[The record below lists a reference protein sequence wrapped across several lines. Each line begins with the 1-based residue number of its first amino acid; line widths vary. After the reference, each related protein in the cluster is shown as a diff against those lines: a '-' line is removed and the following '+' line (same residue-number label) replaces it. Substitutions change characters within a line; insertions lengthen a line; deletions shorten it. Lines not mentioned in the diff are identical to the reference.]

1 MNDIRMMSVND
12 IIPYENNPRD
22 NKDAVD
28 KVAASLREFG
38 FKQPIVVDKDNIVI
52 VGHTR
57 LKAAKKLNMS
67 EVPVLVADDLTD
79 EKVKAYRLADNKT
92 AEFAEWDADLLNFE
106 LDGIIDIDMSDFG
119 FDVDNISPDDFGDD
133 FTLPDGDKSEI
144 CQITFTLHEKQKELV
159 EYAISLVKDNVTE
172 TFGNTNS
179 NGNGLYEVVK
189 QWADARK

>member
-1 MNDIRMMSVND
+1 MNLDTLNKMSLQ
-12 IIPYENNPRD
+12 EL
-22 NKDAVD
+22 KDMD
-28 KVAASLREFG
+28 QFG
-38 FKQPIVVDKDNIVI
+38 FEI
-52 VGHTR
+52 
-57 LKAAKKLNMS
+57 
-67 EVPVLVADDLTD
+67 DD
-79 EKVKAYRLADNKT
+79 
-92 AEFAEWDADLLNFE
+92 
-106 LDGIIDIDMSDFG
+106 
-119 FDVDNISPDDFGDD
+119 ISPDDFGDD